1 MTARSAAALAEQT
14 GGLLEGADVPFEA
27 VVTDSRAVTAGD
39 CFVALSG
46 PRFDGH
52 DFLQD
57 VANAGAAVALVAR
70 SAAVSL
76 PQVRVADTLDAL
88 QAWAASWRSNFALP
102 VVGIT
107 GSNGKTTLRA
117 MCEAVLAPLGS
128 LLATRGNLN
137 NHIGLPLTLCGL
149 RESHAAAVIEMGANH
164 RGEIAQLAAIAR
176 PDIGIVSNAGDA
188 HLEGFG
194 SRDGVARGKGELFA
208 ALPASG
214 TAIINADD
222 SYASLWR
229 ELSTAGRQ
237 LAFGLGAAADVTARD
252 IAQDADGSRFR
263 LLLPDGEAAVHL
275 PLPGRHNV
283 RNALAA
289 AAAGHALGLDAGI
302 IASGLAATR
311 APAGRLAPVAA
322 RRGARLIDDS
332 YNANPASLAAAIDW
346 LATMRGH
353 RVLALGDMAE
363 LGEAGPALHAE
374 AGRAART
381 AGIESLLAAGPLA
394 ARAAEA
400 FGVGA
405 EAFDDAEALAAA
417 LRERL
422 QSDWIVLAKGSRA
435 AGMERVV
442 AALRE
447 DNVSTGE
454 TDALPPH

>member
-1 MTARSAAALAEQT
+1 M
-14 GGLLEGADVPFEA
+14 
-27 VVTDSRAVTAGD
+27 
-39 CFVALSG
+39 
-46 PRFDGH
+46 
-52 DFLQD
+52 
-57 VANAGAAVALVAR
+57 
-70 SAAVSL
+70 
-76 PQVRVADTLDAL
+76 
-88 QAWAASWRSNFALP
+88 
-102 VVGIT
+102 
-107 GSNGKTTLRA
+107 
-117 MCEAVLAPLGS
+117 
-128 LLATRGNLN
+128 
-137 NHIGLPLTLCGL
+137 
-149 RESHAAAVIEMGANH
+149 
-164 RGEIAQLAAIAR
+164 
-176 PDIGIVSNAGDA
+176 
-188 HLEGFG
+188 
-194 SRDGVARGKGELFA
+194 
-208 ALPASG
+208 
-214 TAIINADD
+214 
-222 SYASLWR
+222 
-229 ELSTAGRQ
+229 
-237 LAFGLGAAADVTARD
+237 
-252 IAQDADGSRFR
+252 
-263 LLLPDGEAAVHL
+263 
-275 PLPGRHNV
+275 
-283 RNALAA
+283 
-289 AAAGHALGLDAGI
+289 
-302 IASGLAATR
+302 
-311 APAGRLAPVAA
+311 AA